1 MHGRKFEREKIYPTY
16 KPYPFS
22 LDSPVNDYS
31 NETSKGFEKKP
42 ASRVENQSFEGF
54 PDLAGDISLPEWFQS
69 KPIPSKDEGNFRP
82 LRLLNSLFM
91 IL

>member
-1 MHGRKFEREKIYPTY
+1 MHGRKFTREKIYPTY

-31 NETSKGFEKKP
+31 GETSHGFEKKP
-42 ASRVENQSFEGF
+42 ISPIENQSLKGI

-69 KPIPSKDEGNFRP
+69 KQIPSRGKETINHFA
-82 LRLLNSLFM
+82 F
-91 IL
+91 